1 MLNLKSEVIETKNKS
16 MDGSGGTATGSLD
29 LDLCFI

>member
-1 MLNLKSEVIETKNKS
+1 MLNFKSEVLETKNKS
-16 MDGSGGTATGSLD
+16 LDGGGGTATGSLD